1 MIKGVARKYFESK
14 SCVFCGSY
22 SLSRLGDKRIKC
34 NKFKREYSLLK
45 LKRDLQI
52 LYYFYLE
59 LSTRK
64 TAKELNIDY
73 QTVQS
78 RFMKFRKNIFVYS
91 EQQSKNLNTQHYIVL
106 QSKTNNNGHN

>member
-1 MIKGVARKYFESK
+1 MIKGVARKYFEGK
-14 SCVFCGSY
+14 LCVFWGSY
-22 SLSRLGDKRIKC
+22 SLSRLGDKLIKC
-34 NKFKREYSLLK
+34 NKYKRKYSLLK

-59 LSTRK
+59 LSARK

-78 RFMKFRKNIFVYS
+78 RFRIWP
-91 EQQSKNLNTQHYIVL
+91 EDWIIHYQTL
-106 QSKTNNNGHN
+106 LS